1 MPYSSD
7 SHSMGIQG
15 LAKLIADVSAA
26 AIKEG
31 EIKNYFGT
39 NTVLLLC
46 KFISKKI
53 KFFNDLLILASRH
66 SCVIII
72 KSQIYGYLS

>member
-1 MPYSSD
+1 
-7 SHSMGIQG
+7 MGIQG

-53 KFFNDLLILASRH
+53 KFLL
-66 SCVIII
+66 
-72 KSQIYGYLS
+72 